1 MDVNGQP
8 GMRGIEKRVSVY
20 RAVLRSRQGESAVK
34 ENERAALLRTRLDE
48 NLLSRALGIGENCSI
63 ENLHEFGRFIAMHQ
77 YLTEEYSF
85 DRDEAERLLKF
96 RDPLEVAVECT
107 GLSDTIHDLNVAYY
121 LDMANPEA
129 DYPML
134 PDSGTPAPEPAQKP
148 ERRRPAHK
156 NKER

>member
-1 MDVNGQP
+1 MTYEDERTALEAEQ
-8 GMRGIEKRVSVY
+8 K
-20 RAVLRSRQGESAVK
+20 LK
-34 ENERAALLRTRLDE
+34 ERLDD
-48 NLLSRALGIGENCSI
+48 NLLSRASQIGPDVTIAE
-63 ENLHEFGRFIAMHQ
+63 LHTFGRHIAMHQ

-85 DRDEAERLLKF
+85 ERDEAERLLKF

-107 GLSDTIHDLNVAYY
+107 GLSGTIHDLNVAYY

-134 PDSGTPAPEPAQKP
+134 PDGDVPAQEPAQRLD
-148 ERRRPAHK
+148 RRRPAHK

>member
-1 MDVNGQP
+1 MTYEDERTALEAEQ
-8 GMRGIEKRVSVY
+8 K
-20 RAVLRSRQGESAVK
+20 LK
-34 ENERAALLRTRLDE
+34 ERLDD
-48 NLLSRALGIGENCSI
+48 NLLSRASQIGPDVTIAE
-63 ENLHEFGRFIAMHQ
+63 LHTFGRHIAMHQ

-107 GLSDTIHDLNVAYY
+107 GLSGTIHDLNVAYY

-134 PDSGTPAPEPAQKP
+134 PDDGTPTQETSATKKP
-148 ERRRPAHK
+148 ERKRAAHK
-156 NKER
+156 ER

>member
-1 MDVNGQP
+1 MKG
-8 GMRGIEKRVSVY
+8 
-20 RAVLRSRQGESAVK
+20 
-34 ENERAALLRTRLDE
+34 NEREALLRTRLDE
-48 NLLSRALGIGENCSI
+48 CLLSRAAQIGPDVTIAE
-63 ENLHEFGRFIAMHQ
+63 LHTFGHHIAMHQ
-77 YLTEEYSF
+77 YLTEEYRF

-96 RDPLEVAVECT
+96 RDPLEVAVECA
-107 GLSDTIHDLNVAYY
+107 GLSSTIHDLNVAYY

-156 NKER
+156 SKER

>member
-1 MDVNGQP
+1 
-8 GMRGIEKRVSVY
+8 MRGIEKRVSVY

-48 NLLSRALGIGENCSI
+48 NLLSRAAGIGENCSI

-77 YLTEEYSF
+77 YLTAEYSF
-85 DRDEAERLLKF
+85 DRDEAERLLRF
-96 RDPLEVAVECT
+96 SDPLEVAVECT
-107 GLSDTIHDLNVAYY
+107 GLNSTIHDLNIAYF

-134 PDSGTPAPEPAQKP
+134 PDGDAPAQEPTATKKT
-148 ERRRPAHK
+148 ERKRTAHK
-156 NKER
+156 ER

>member
-1 MDVNGQP
+1 MTYEDG
-8 GMRGIEKRVSVY
+8 
-20 RAVLRSRQGESAVK
+20 SASLEAEQKLK
-34 ENERAALLRTRLDE
+34 ERLDN
-48 NLLSRALGIGENCSI
+48 NLLSRAARIGPDMTIAE
-63 ENLHEFGRFIAMHQ
+63 LHTFGRHIAMHQ

-107 GLSDTIHDLNVAYY
+107 GLSGTIHNLNMAYY

-134 PDSGTPAPEPAQKP
+134 SDDGTPAQETSATKKT
-148 ERRRPAHK
+148 ERKRTAHK
-156 NKER
+156 ER